1 MLLKLLGMPITGPIA
16 GFRFIMQQ
24 IETMAEQE
32 LYSEEHIM
40 DDLLLL
46 QSRLDDGEISEE
58 EYTQQEAEIFARLRE
73 ARARRGKGPI
83 GNG

>member
-1 MLLKLLGMPITGPIA
+1 MLLKLLGAPITGPIA

-24 IETMAEQE
+24 LETMAEQE

-46 QSRLDDGEISEE
+46 QSQLDDGEISEE
-58 EYTQQEAEIFARLRE
+58 EYTKQEAEIFVRLRD